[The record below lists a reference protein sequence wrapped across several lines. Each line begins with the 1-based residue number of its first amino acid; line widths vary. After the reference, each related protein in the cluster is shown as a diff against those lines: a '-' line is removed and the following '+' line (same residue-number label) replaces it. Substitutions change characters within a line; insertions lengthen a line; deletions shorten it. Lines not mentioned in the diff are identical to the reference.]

1 MNVENIIKQAVEE
14 LNEQREEKLSYN
26 PETRLI
32 GKNAEID
39 SMEFVTLVSIIE
51 ELISDEYDKSIR
63 IVSDRAFSQERSPFH
78 SIATLTTFVE
88 ELLKEAENQE
98 AE

>member
-1 MNVENIIKQAVEE
+1 MKSKIENIIKQAVEE
-14 LNEQREEKLSYN
+14 LNEQKDADNQLKYD

-32 GKNAEID
+32 GRHAEID

-51 ELISDEYDKSIR
+51 ELVGDEFDKDIR
-63 IVSDRAFSQERSPFH
+63 IVSDKAFSRERSPFY
-78 SIATLTTFVE
+78 SIGTLTDFVV
-88 ELLKEAENQE
+88 ELVEA

>member
-63 IVSDRAFSQERSPFH
+63 IVSDRAFSQERSPFY
-78 SIATLTTFVE
+78 SIATLTNFVE
-88 ELLKEAENQE
+88 ELLKEAGQ
-98 AE
+98 A